1 MELQTAREIKAEL
14 RRRTTA
20 LAAPPRPHTPTGGV
34 AVGVCVVGPRTYG
47 VAVRTF
53 GTSELAQAV
62 VEAGRELAGDQCD
75 VRDVGVVRA
84 HTVTQQW
91 DPADLQQRHRPLRP
105 GLSVSHL
112 DVTAGTIGG
121 FVVPASDGDG
131 GGVLVLSNNHVLADS
146 DRGRPGD
153 VIVQP
158 GVADGGAPAAD
169 RIGVLDGVVALD
181 EVAPNLVD
189 AATARLDDGVEMS
202 ADYPGG
208 PLTGWVAVTDDVA
221 VEKAGRTTGLTQ
233 GRVSAI
239 EIDGISVQYPS
250 GVLEFDDQIEVTG
263 GGRDG
268 FSSGGDSGSVVY
280 RPDTMQAV
288 GLLFAGSDTGG
299 PDGQGLTY
307 CNPIGTVLEKLGVRF
322 A

>member
-14 RRRTTA
+14 RRRTVV
-20 LAAPPRPHTPTGGV
+20 LAAPPRPHTSTGGV
-34 AVGVCVVGPRTYG
+34 AVGVCVAGPQTYG

-53 GTSELAQAV
+53 GSSELADAV
-62 VEAGRELAGDQCD
+62 VEAGRALAGDQCD

-84 HTVTQQW
+84 QTLTRQW

-121 FVVPASDGDG
+121 FVVDADGA
-131 GGVLVLSNNHVLADS
+131 VLVLSNNHVLADS
-146 DRGRPGD
+146 DRGRSGD
-153 VIVQP
+153 LIVQP
-158 GVADGGAPAAD
+158 GVADGGAVPAD
-169 RIGVLDGVVALD
+169 RIGVLAGVAALD

-189 AATARLDDGVEMS
+189 AATARLDDGVEVS
-202 ADYPGG
+202 AEYPGG
-208 PLTGWVAVTDDVA
+208 PLTGWVAVTDDIA
-221 VEKAGRTTGLTQ
+221 VEKAGRTTGHTH

-239 EIDGISVQYPS
+239 ELDGISVQYPS
-250 GVLEFDDQIEVTG
+250 GVLDFDDQLEVTG
-263 GGRDG
+263 DG
-268 FSSGGDSGSVVY
+268 SARFSDGGDSGSVVY
-280 RPDTMQAV
+280 RPDTLEAV

-299 PDGQGLTY
+299 PNGQGLTY
-307 CNPIGTVLEKLGVRF
+307 CNPIGTVLERLGVRL

>member
-14 RRRTTA
+14 RRRTVV

-34 AVGVCVVGPRTYG
+34 AVGVCVAGPQTYG

-53 GTSELAQAV
+53 GSSELADAV
-62 VEAGRELAGDQCD
+62 VEAGRELAGDECD
-75 VRDVGVVRA
+75 IRDVGVVRA
-84 HTVTQQW
+84 QTLTQQW

-112 DVTAGTIGG
+112 DVTAGTVGG
-121 FVVPASDGDG
+121 FVVDADGA
-131 GGVLVLSNNHVLADS
+131 VLVLSNNHVLADS

-158 GVADGGAPAAD
+158 GVADGGAVPAD
-169 RIGVLDGVVALD
+169 RIGVLEGVVALD

-189 AATARLDDGVEMS
+189 AATARLDDDVEVS

-208 PLTGWVAVTDDVA
+208 PLTGWIAVIDDIA
-221 VEKAGRTTGLTQ
+221 VEKVGRTTGHTQ

-239 EIDGISVQYPS
+239 ELDGISVQYPS
-250 GVLEFDDQIEVTG
+250 GVLDFDDQIEVTG
-263 GGRDG
+263 EGSAR
-268 FSSGGDSGSVVY
+268 FSDGGDSGSVVY
-280 RPDTMQAV
+280 RPDTLQAI

-299 PDGQGLTY
+299 PSGQGLTY
-307 CNPIGTVLEKLGVRF
+307 CNPIGTVLERLGVRL

>member
-14 RRRTTA
+14 RRRTA
-20 LAAPPRPHTPTGGV
+20 VLAAPPRPHTPTGGV
-34 AVGVCVVGPRTYG
+34 AVGVCVAGSQTYG

-53 GTSELAQAV
+53 GSSELGDAV
-62 VEAGRELAGDQCD
+62 VEAGRALAGDQCD
-75 VRDVGVVRA
+75 IRDVGVVRA
-84 HTVTQQW
+84 HILTQQW

-112 DVTAGTIGG
+112 DVTAGTLGG
-121 FVVPASDGDG
+121 FVVAAEPAG
-131 GGVLVLSNNHVLADS
+131 GTVLVLSNNHVLADS
-146 DRGRPGD
+146 GRGRPGD

-158 GVADGGAPAAD
+158 GAADGGAAPAD
-169 RIGVLDGVVALD
+169 RIGVLEGVVALD
-181 EVAPNLVD
+181 EVAANVVD
-189 AATARLDDGVEMS
+189 AATARLDDGVEVS

-208 PLTGWVAVTDDVA
+208 RLTGWAAVTDDVA
-221 VEKAGRTTGLTQ
+221 VEKVGRTTGHTQ

-239 EIDGISVQYPS
+239 ELDGISVQYPS
-250 GVLEFDDQIEVTG
+250 GVLDFDDQIEVTG
-263 GGRDG
+263 EGPTR
-268 FSSGGDSGSVVY
+268 FSDGGDSGSVVY
-280 RPDTMQAV
+280 RPDTLEAV

-307 CNPIGTVLEKLGVRF
+307 CNPIGAVLERLGVRL

>member
-14 RRRTTA
+14 RRRTVA
-20 LAAPPRPHTPTGGV
+20 MAAPPRPHTPTGGV
-34 AVGVCVVGPRTYG
+34 AVGVCVVGPAAYG

-53 GTSELAQAV
+53 GSSELADAV

-75 VRDVGVVRA
+75 IRDVGVVRA
-84 HTVTQQW
+84 QQW
-91 DPADLQQRHRPLRP
+91 DPAELQQRHRPLRP

-121 FVVPASDGDG
+121 FVVPSAGSGH
-131 GGVLVLSNNHVLADS
+131 GVLVLSNNHVLADS
-146 DRGRPGD
+146 DRGAAGD

-158 GVADGGAPAAD
+158 GVADNGAASGD
-169 RIGVLDGVVALD
+169 RVGVLQGAVGLD

-189 AATARLDDGVEMS
+189 AATARLDDGVEVA

-208 PLTGWVAVTDDVA
+208 ALTGWVAVTDDIA
-221 VEKAGRTTGLTQ
+221 VEKVGRTTGHTQ

-250 GVLEFDDQIEVTG
+250 GVLDFDDQIEVTG
-263 GGRDG
+263 TGPAG
-268 FSSGGDSGSVVY
+268 FSAGGDSGSVVY
-280 RPDTMQAV
+280 RPDTMQAI

-307 CNPIGTVLEKLGVRF
+307 CNPIGTVLERLGVRL

>member
-14 RRRTTA
+14 RRRTVV

-34 AVGVCVVGPRTYG
+34 AVGVCVVGPHTYG

-53 GTSELAQAV
+53 GSSELADAV
-62 VEAGRELAGDQCD
+62 IEAGRDLAGDECD
-75 VRDVGVVRA
+75 IRDVGVVRA
-84 HTVTQQW
+84 QQW
-91 DPADLQQRHRPLRP
+91 DAAELQQRHRPLRP

-121 FVVPASDGDG
+121 FVVDDSD
-131 GGVLVLSNNHVLADS
+131 GVLVLSNNHVLADS
-146 DRGRPGD
+146 DRGTPGD

-158 GVADGGAPAAD
+158 GVADGGAADGD
-169 RIGVLDGVVALD
+169 RIGVLAGVVALD

-189 AATARLDDGVEMS
+189 AATARFDDGIEVSTE
-202 ADYPGG
+202 YPGG
-208 PLTGWVAVTDDVA
+208 ALTGWVAVTDDIA
-221 VEKAGRTTGLTQ
+221 VEKVGRTTGLTQ

-250 GVLEFDDQIEVTG
+250 GVLDFDDQIEVTG
-263 GGRDG
+263 VGTAG
-268 FSSGGDSGSVVY
+268 FSAGGDSGSLVY
-280 RPDTMQAV
+280 RPDTLEAIA
-288 GLLFAGSDTGG
+288 LLFAGSDTGG
-299 PDGQGLTY
+299 PNGQGLTY
-307 CNPIGTVLEKLGVRF
+307 CNPIGTVLEQLGVRL

>member
-14 RRRTTA
+14 RRRTVV

-34 AVGVCVVGPRTYG
+34 AVGVCVVGPQTYG

-53 GTSELAQAV
+53 GSSELADAV
-62 VEAGRELAGDQCD
+62 VEAGRELAGDECD

-84 HTVTQQW
+84 QTLTQQW

-121 FVVPASDGDG
+121 FVVDAG
-131 GGVLVLSNNHVLADS
+131 GSVLVLSNNHVLADS

-158 GVADGGAPAAD
+158 GVADGGAAPAD
-169 RIGVLDGVVALD
+169 RIGVLAGVVALD

-189 AATARLDDGVEMS
+189 AATARLDDDVEVS
-202 ADYPGG
+202 AAYPGG
-208 PLTGWVAVTDDVA
+208 PLTGWVAVTDDIA
-221 VEKAGRTTGLTQ
+221 VEKVGRTTGHTQ

-239 EIDGISVQYPS
+239 ELDGISVQYPS
-250 GVLEFDDQIEVTG
+250 GVLDFDDQIEVTG
-263 GGRDG
+263 EGSTR
-268 FSSGGDSGSVVY
+268 FSHGGDSGSVVY
-280 RPDTMQAV
+280 RPDTLEAV

-299 PDGQGLTY
+299 PNGQGLTY
-307 CNPIGTVLEKLGVRF
+307 CNPIGTVLERLGVRL